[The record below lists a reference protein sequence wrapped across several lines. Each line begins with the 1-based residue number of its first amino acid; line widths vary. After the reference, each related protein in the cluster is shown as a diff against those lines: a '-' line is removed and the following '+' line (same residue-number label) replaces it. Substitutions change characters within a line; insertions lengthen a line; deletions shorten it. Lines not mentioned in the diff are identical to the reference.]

1 MRRKG
6 FFPALLT
13 AVFLIFILYSIPNI
27 FDGSSDSVLDL
38 VGEQG
43 IRLHAP
49 LRRVRCSITQDS
61 NEPGL
66 YVCSNFAGSE
76 GLMTIRLFSL
86 DERHIHAIEL
96 SMDPSRFSMRALLR
110 EIKEDYPDYNL
121 LFEEDSLVLF
131 VSDTG
136 EAKGPTYLVL
146 KRDTSS
152 ELAGE
157 ELVLVL
163 MTEEAR
169 SSFENAPVQE

>member
-13 AVFLIFILYSIPNI
+13 AVFLVFILYSIPNI

-49 LRRVRCSITQDS
+49 LRQVRCNITQDTD
-61 NEPGL
+61 EPGL
-66 YVCSNFAGSE
+66 YVCSDFTGPE

-86 DERHIHAIEL
+86 DEKRIHAIEL
-96 SMDPSRFSMRALLR
+96 LMDASRFSMSALIR
-110 EIKEDYPDYNL
+110 EIRDDYPDYNL

-136 EAKGPTYLVL
+136 GTKGPTYLVL
-146 KRDTSS
+146 KRDATS

-157 ELVLVL
+157 ELILVL

-169 SSFENAPVQE
+169 RSFENDQVLE